1 MTDAVEIA
9 WLAGIFEG
17 EGSVGTSWPTR
28 TNRPY
33 VQARIGMTDLDV
45 LEHVQ
50 RVAGGRLKGPYTRN
64 RRKPMYHWNL
74 NGWDEVERLRDLI
87 YPWLS
92 ARRREQFDR
101 SLGARPTAAYDPG
114 ARGRAMTH
122 CKRGHEFTPENTF
135 VTVWR
140 GKSMRRCL
148 ACHRIHNARQRAA
161 KRAAKEIIR

>member
-17 EGSVGTSWPTR
+17 EGSVGISWPTR

-64 RRKPMYHWNL
+64 RRKPMYTGTSTAGTRW
-74 NGWDEVERLRDLI
+74 
-87 YPWLS
+87 S
-92 ARRREQFDR
+92 A
-101 SLGARPTAAYDPG
+101 SATSST
-114 ARGRAMTH
+114 RG
-122 CKRGHEFTPENTF
+122 
-135 VTVWR
+135 
-140 GKSMRRCL
+140 
-148 ACHRIHNARQRAA
+148 
-161 KRAAKEIIR
+161 